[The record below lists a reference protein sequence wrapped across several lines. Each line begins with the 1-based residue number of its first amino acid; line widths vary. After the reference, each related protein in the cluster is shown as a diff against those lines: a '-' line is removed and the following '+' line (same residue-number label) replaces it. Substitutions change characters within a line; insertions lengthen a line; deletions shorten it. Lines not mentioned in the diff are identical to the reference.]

1 MNCSNK
7 FKLTAIAMM
16 VGTAM
21 NANAALY
28 QVVEVQPDAI
38 DTTDKAVF
46 GVAIQ
51 AGNVFED
58 ADKTMPYEFGCF
70 DNGADCSK
78 DTFTLAGETRPTF
91 VINEKGERIGLPQ
104 MLAGKSV
111 DGVNFREE
119 APFASDPR
127 FRALEDDVGLRAYCE
142 YDLGYETC
150 ESWTSSVWAVLNQ
163 VRYTLNTD
171 PVALAFVEGQTFDN
185 QYNNVINALDENAV
199 PIGNQ
204 SVLNTEANTLEKLET
219 ANQAFPVEPKNANS
233 EDNVYFQSRLW
244 ASDGQLFSGSVSFAK
259 RNKYG
264 NNYSSKAA
272 LWNEQGTVLELPWPS
287 EREEEDDRLA
297 QGSIRDF
304 VVSDSGD
311 LIYAVGFNTWDSDR
325 NYLDATVY
333 KGKFSTPGD
342 IETLTWGTPKQVS
355 GARSYDGSEV
365 RFTNTVIEAI
375 NKNKLAA
382 GESKLNTPDNG
393 AQANRLFVIENIESP
408 TANYLSGGIFFP
420 GAGGQI
426 GGMNNYNEIV
436 GQIDVETIREDGGK
450 ARRKR
455 GFIYPYDFEGSVP
468 ERRAI
473 FDNQAWILDNL
484 TNDGNVTGN
493 NNQFRIID
501 ATDINDA
508 GVISA
513 TAMMCKNGYDTTAHN
528 SYCKGGEAGSEKVV
542 AVKLIPLA
550 GRSAANDGDII
561 PRSVEQ
567 RAAERQGAGLGL
579 WALTLLGLFGFRRK

>member
-7 FKLTAIAMM
+7 FKLTAVAMM
-16 VGTAM
+16 VGTTM

-58 ADKTMPYEFGCF
+58 TDKTMPYKLGCF
-70 DNGADCSK
+70 DNGADCNE
-78 DTFTLAGETRPTF
+78 DTFALAGETRPTTLSD
-91 VINEKGERIGLPQ
+91 GRTLPSL
-104 MLAGKSV
+104 LAGKSI

-119 APFASDPR
+119 APFASDPL
-127 FRALEDDVGLRAYCE
+127 FRSLEDYDKLEAYCFIN
-142 YDLGYETC
+142 LGYETC
-150 ESWTSSVWAVLNQ
+150 ESWASSVWAPLNQ

-171 PVALAFVEGQTFDN
+171 SVALAFVEGQTFDN
-185 QYNNVINALDENAV
+185 KYNNVINALDENAV

-204 SVLNTEANTLEKLET
+204 SVLNTEAITLSEKLET
-219 ANQAFPVEPKNANS
+219 GNQAFPVEAQNSNS
-233 EDNVYFQSRLW
+233 EDKTYFQSRLW

-259 RNKYG
+259 HNEYG

-287 EREEEDDRLA
+287 GEEEKYNRLA

-304 VVSDSGD
+304 IVSDTGD
-311 LIYAVGFNTWDSDR
+311 SIYAVGFNSWDNDK
-325 NYLDATVY
+325 NQLNATVF
-333 KGKFSTPGD
+333 KGTYAVAND
-342 IETLTWGTPKQVS
+342 LTSVTWTQKEVA
-355 GARSYDGSEV
+355 GARSYDGSDDI
-365 RFTNTVIEAI
+365 FTNTVIEAI
-375 NKNKLAA
+375 NQNKLAA
-382 GESKLNTPDNG
+382 GESKLNTPENG

-408 TANYLSGGIFFP
+408 SAVYLSGDIFFP
-420 GAGGQI
+420 GAGGEI
-426 GGMNNYNEIV
+426 GGLNNYNEIV
-436 GQIDVETIREDGGK
+436 GQIDAENTREDGGK

-455 GFIYPYDFEGSVP
+455 GFINPYDFTGTDP
-468 ERRAI
+468 DRRAI
-473 FDNQAWILDNL
+473 FDNQAWLLDNL
-484 TNDGNVTGN
+484 TNDGDATGN
-493 NNQFRIID
+493 NNQFRIVD

-513 TAMMCKNGYDTTAHN
+513 TATMCEGGYDTTAHN
-528 SYCKGGEAGSEKVV
+528 SLCKGGEANAEKVV

-550 GRSAANDGDII
+550 NKTAEDIVKR
-561 PRSVEQ
+561 PVEQ
-567 RAAERQGAGLGL
+567 TAAERQGAGLGL
-579 WALTLLGLFGFRRK
+579 WALTLMGLFGFRRK

>member
-7 FKLTAIAMM
+7 FKLTAVAMM
-16 VGTAM
+16 VGTSM

-58 ADKTMPYEFGCF
+58 TDQTMPYKLGCF
-70 DNGADCSK
+70 DNGADCNE
-78 DTFTLAGETRPTF
+78 DTFALAGETRPT
-91 VINEKGERIGLPQ
+91 KLSDGRTLPSL
-104 MLAGKSV
+104 LAGKSIN
-111 DGVNFREE
+111 GVNFREE
-119 APFASDPR
+119 APFASDPS
-127 FRALEDDVGLRAYCE
+127 FSALENDSELRAYCE

-171 PVALAFVEGQTFDN
+171 SVALAFVEGQTFDN
-185 QYNNVINALDENAV
+185 QYNNVINALDDNVV

-204 SVLNTEANTLEKLET
+204 SVLNTEANTLSEKLKT
-219 ANQAFPVEPKNANS
+219 GNQAFPVEPKNANS

-244 ASDGQLFSGSVSFAK
+244 ASDGQLFAGSVSFAK

-264 NNYSSKAA
+264 DNYTSKAA
-272 LWNEQGTVLELPWPS
+272 LWNDQGVVLELPWPS
-287 EREEEDDRLA
+287 GDEEKNDRLA
-297 QGSIRDF
+297 QGSLRDF
-304 VVSDSGD
+304 VVSEAGDS
-311 LIYAVGFNTWDSDR
+311 IYAVGFNTWDSDR
-325 NYLDATVY
+325 NNLDATVY

-342 IETLTWGTPKQVS
+342 IETLTWEPPKQVL
-355 GARSYDGSEV
+355 GARSDDGSEL
-365 RFTNTVIEAI
+365 RFTNTFIEAI

-468 ERRAI
+468 ERRTI

-493 NNQFRIID
+493 NNQFRIVD

-513 TAMMCKNGYDTTAHN
+513 TAMMCKDGYDTTAHN